1 MKGIRVLF
9 LEFRASFTLIMDV
22 IKEQTVNLEKVLFA
36 VESVAVQDGT
46 NKNKNRDEKCLKYKH
61 CYFKEILPK

>member
-1 MKGIRVLF
+1 
-9 LEFRASFTLIMDV
+9 MDV

>member
-1 MKGIRVLF
+1 
-9 LEFRASFTLIMDV
+9 MDV

-61 CYFKEILPK
+61 CYFKEILPKWEKNLVGWNVLYLCYMA

>member
-1 MKGIRVLF
+1 
-9 LEFRASFTLIMDV
+9 MDV

-46 NKNKNRDEKCLKYKH
+46 NKNRDEKCLKYKH
-61 CYFKEILPK
+61 CYFKEIEMCCTYVIWHNYSIKEHL